1 MKTILKF
8 IFICILSLIFHKSDA
23 SDTIR
28 VYVIGAGYYNR
39 LYIKNGNTDQKINV
53 NGYNSK
59 VVSIIVADTL
69 NLTDIKF
76 SYKYGIFGKRK
87 DLSIPPRNG
96 IYIQINF
103 HISDGKK
110 GCMAS
115 WRDTEIRHG

>member
-8 IFICILSLIFHKSDA
+8 IFICIFSLIFYKSDA

-59 VVSIIVADTL
+59 AVRIIVPDTL

-76 SYKYGIFGKRK
+76 LYKYGIFGKRK
-87 DLSIPPRNG
+87 NLSIPPRNG
-96 IYIQINF
+96 IYLQIDF
-103 HISDGKK
+103 HVLDGEKR
-110 GCMAS
+110 CLAR